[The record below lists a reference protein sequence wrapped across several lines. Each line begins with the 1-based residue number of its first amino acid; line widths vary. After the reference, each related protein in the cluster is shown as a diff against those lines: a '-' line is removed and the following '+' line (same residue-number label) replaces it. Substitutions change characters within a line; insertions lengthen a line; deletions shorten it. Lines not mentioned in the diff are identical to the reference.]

1 MLGIYSA
8 NEKHIAHINS
18 RSLAN
23 SIRQRSSLSPIVIKD
38 PKEIFTVLPNI
49 VNDGDMLLT
58 LGAGDIHTIPELLIE
73 KYANK

>member
-1 MLGIYSA
+1 
-8 NEKHIAHINS
+8 
-18 RSLAN
+18 
-23 SIRQRSSLSPIVIKD
+23 LSPIVIKD